1 MDGSIQ
7 LVGRAIFVNEFF
19 NLNKVTEMFGELS
32 KIKEKEGE
40 DDFRGVDREDE
51 TKTKTNTNT
60 FMLPFY
66 ITRPSLLTFKFPETE
81 NQSTKNIKSF
91 FLFIFFCSEN

>member
-1 MDGSIQ
+1 
-7 LVGRAIFVNEFF
+7 
-19 NLNKVTEMFGELS
+19 MFGELS
-32 KIKEKEGE
+32 KIKGKEGE

-51 TKTKTNTNT
+51 TKTKTNININT

-66 ITRPSLLTFKFPETE
+66 ITRPSLLTLKFPETE

-91 FLFIFFCSEN
+91 FLFFL